1 MKPTM
6 MKNIC
11 HSVLFGASG
20 ARALL
25 GLLVFLSFA
34 TSAQALQKL
43 VLNTS
48 RTNQLQCTY
57 NEDEDSYT
65 FKTTGSD
72 PYIFVNALSQALSDE
87 EVILCF
93 EYKCSRTLGDFQVY
107 YGNSYS
113 EARSRVLGNLLLSKE
128 WKKKEFNIKND
139 RKSFGWGSAGQ
150 TMRLDFGRASGYTIT
165 IRNLC
170 IHAEG
175 EEELD
180 EKTIESR
187 QVTSYLNTEYP
198 LQMGQVEVKRASVAV
213 SCSVPDDGN
222 NYSLA
227 EIPLFHNVD
236 DIDDE
241 AMLTPLVPGDTT
253 VLLSRVKRVDATYYD
268 RIVSRWALVKTQ
280 EDGSHELVS
289 HARYADLVP
298 ALASPAAM
306 PLKNKKGLGGFY
318 INENLSDLDDLQIGS
333 VTVNV
338 VANNIISTSSST
350 FGSNSISYK
359 YATNTFYFDRGQI
372 ESYDRVFK
380 ECYKRGIVTSAI
392 LLIVPTPVNAKETVH
407 PEYSGGYYSMPNMT
421 TAKGAVLYAA
431 IIDFLAKRY
440 SGATYGRINNWILHN
455 EVDYG
460 QTWTNMGVQPMPRY
474 MDAYVKS
481 MRLVYNIARQYDP
494 NTSVLASFTHSWTQ
508 DSNEDGVGYNTQR
521 MLEQINRYSRTEGD
535 FYWGL
540 AYHPYPQDLTKPS
553 FWTNDTRSTYTMD
566 SPYCTF
572 KNLEVVNAWV
582 LDAENRY
589 MGTVKRPLHLS
600 ENGTNSPDYSAT
612 QLKLQAAGACWAW
625 KKVERLEGIDGMQ
638 WHNWRDNRAE
648 FGLCI
653 GLRYY
658 PDDENHPNGCKPVW
672 YVWQAAGTEQEDDVF
687 APYMSVLG
695 VTDWDDI
702 FGGTL
707 LGVDNT
713 MADSLQEMD
722 EDADLYTLDGIK
734 RGNLSDLEHQP
745 AGVYVV
751 RSKHAARKVV
761 KK

>member
-1 MKPTM
+1 M
-6 MKNIC
+6 MKDNC
-11 HSVLFGASG
+11 HPALSESFC

-25 GLLVFLSFA
+25 GMLFFLVFS
-34 TSAQALQKL
+34 TSAQALQTL

-48 RTNQLQCTY
+48 RINQLQCTY

-65 FKTTGSD
+65 FKTTGND
-72 PYIFVNALSQALSDE
+72 PYIFVNALSQALSEE

-113 EARSRVLGNLLLSKE
+113 EARSRVLGNLILSKE

-139 RKSFGWGSAGQ
+139 RKSFGWGTAGQ
-150 TMRLDFGRASGYTIT
+150 TMRLDFGMASGYTIT

-187 QVTSYLNTEYP
+187 LAASYLNTEYP
-198 LQMGQVEVKRASVAV
+198 LQIGQVEVKRASVSV

-222 NYSLA
+222 SYSLV
-227 EIPLFHNVD
+227 EIPLFRNVD
-236 DIDDE
+236 DIDE
-241 AMLTPLVPGDTT
+241 ADMLMPLVPGDTAV
-253 VLLSRVKRVDATYYD
+253 VLTRVKRMDAIYYD
-268 RIVSRWALVKTQ
+268 RIVSRWALVKTLD
-280 EDGSHELVS
+280 DGTHKLVS
-289 HARYADLVP
+289 HARYADQVP
-298 ALASPAAM
+298 SLASPVPM
-306 PLKNKKGLGGFY
+306 PLKSKKGLGGFY

-338 VANNIISTSSST
+338 VANNLISTSAGT
-350 FGSNSISYK
+350 FGSNSISHK

-372 ESYDRVFK
+372 EYYDRVMK
-380 ECYKRGIVTSAI
+380 ECYKRGIVTSVI
-392 LLIVPTPVNAKETVH
+392 LLFVPTPVSAKETVH
-407 PEYSGGYYSMPNMT
+407 PEFSGGYYSMPNMT
-421 TAKGAVLYAA
+421 TAKGTVLYAA

-440 SGATYGRINNWILHN
+440 SGSTYGRINNWIMHN

-460 QTWTNMGVQPMPRY
+460 LTWTNMGQQPMPRY

-508 DSNEDGVGYNTQR
+508 DSNEDGAGYNTKR
-521 MLEQINRYSRTEGD
+521 MLEQINRYSRAEGD
-535 FYWGL
+535 FFWGL
-540 AYHPYPQDLTKPS
+540 AYHPYPQDLTKPA
-553 FWTNDTRSTYTMD
+553 FWKNDTRSTYKMD

-582 LDAENRY
+582 LDPENRY

-600 ENGTNSPDYSAT
+600 ENGTNSPDYSTT
-612 QLKLQAAGACWAW
+612 QLNLQAAGACWAW
-625 KKVERLEGIDGMQ
+625 KKVARLEGIDGMQ
-638 WHNWRDNRAE
+638 WHNWRDNREE

-672 YVWQAAGTEQEDDVF
+672 YVWQAAGTEQEEDVF
-687 APYMSVLG
+687 APYLGVLG
-695 VTDWDDI
+695 VKSWDNI

-707 LGVDNT
+707 LGVEQPVAEGVED
-713 MADSLQEMD
+713 M
-722 EDADLYTLDGIK
+722 DADAAIYTLDGIR
-734 RGNLSDLEHQP
+734 RGLLSDLDHLP

-751 RSKHAARKVV
+751 RGKHSARKVV